1 MYQSTDKPRCRD
13 RFNVLKYRENQ
24 TYLELGHSKGTAINE
39 QFEVV
44 ISQAICSFNIK
55 FPFSTLTAWLF
66 YVEAVALS
74 FKFQRHIR
82 GGECEVGFLLP

>member
-44 ISQAICSFNIK
+44 IS
-55 FPFSTLTAWLF
+55 
-66 YVEAVALS
+66 
-74 FKFQRHIR
+74 
-82 GGECEVGFLLP
+82 